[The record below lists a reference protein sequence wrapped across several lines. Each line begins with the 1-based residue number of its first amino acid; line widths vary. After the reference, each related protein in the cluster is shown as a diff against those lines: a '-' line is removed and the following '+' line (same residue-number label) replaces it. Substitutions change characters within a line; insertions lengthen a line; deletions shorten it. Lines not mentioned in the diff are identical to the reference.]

1 MDKYTVC
8 AFYKFINI
16 PNHEYLKEPINNF
29 LNKNKI
35 MGTIL
40 IAHEGINGTISG
52 RENAIIDLLNFLKK
66 ELKLQYIDYKLSFH
80 NENPFYRT
88 KVRLKKEIVTMGEP
102 SIDPKQSTGTYIEP
116 ELWNEL
122 IEDKDTI
129 LIDTR
134 NEYEIDIGTFENSIN
149 PHTKSFRDF
158 PTFADKK
165 LNPKKHKKIAMFCTG
180 GIRCEKSTAYLKQ
193 KGFDQVYHLKGGILN
208 YLKKIPKN
216 KSKWIGECFV
226 FDNRVS
232 VDHDLKKGNFDQC
245 HACRMPI
252 SAEDKDSQYYKKG
265 ISCPHCYKLTSEE
278 RKKRFKE
285 RQKQVELANKRG
297 KLHIGNKNDL

>member
-8 AFYKFINI
+8 AFYKFINLT
-16 PNHEYLKEPINNF
+16 NYKYLKKPINDF
-29 LNKNKI
+29 LIENKI
-35 MGTIL
+35 MGSIL
-40 IAHEGINGTISG
+40 IAHEGINGTVSG
-52 RENAIIDLLNFLKK
+52 SETAITNLLNFFEK

-88 KVRLKKEIVTMGEP
+88 KVRLKKEIVTMGKS
-102 SIDPKQSTGTYIEP
+102 SIDPQQLTGTYVEP

-134 NEYEIDIGTFENSIN
+134 NEYEITIGTFENSIN
-149 PHTKSFRDF
+149 PHTNSFRDF
-158 PTFADKK
+158 PNFADNK

-216 KSKWIGECFV
+216 KSKWTGECFV

-232 VDHDLKKGNFDQC
+232 VDHDLKKGSFDQC
-245 HACRMPI
+245 YACRMPI
-252 SAEDKDSQYYKKG
+252 SVEDKKSKYYKKG
-265 ISCPHCYKLTSEE
+265 ISCPHCYKLTNDQ
-278 RKKRFKE
+278 RKKEIYRASKT
-285 RQKQVELANKRG
+285 N
-297 KLHIGNKNDL
+297 

>member
-8 AFYKFINI
+8 AFYKFLNLTK
-16 PNHEYLKEPINNF
+16 YKDLKKPLDKF
-29 LNKNKI
+29 LIKNRI
-35 MGTIL
+35 TGTIL

-52 RENAIIDLLNFLKK
+52 SEKAIIDLLEFLKK
-66 ELKLQYIDYKLSFH
+66 ELKLKNIDYKLSYS

-88 KVRLKKEIVTMGEP
+88 KVRLKKEIVTMGQT
-102 SIDPKQSTGTYIEP
+102 SIKPQHLTGTYIEP
-116 ELWNEL
+116 ELWNNL
-122 IEDKDTI
+122 IEDNDTI

-134 NEYEIDIGTFENSIN
+134 NEYEIGIGTFKNSIN

-158 PTFADKK
+158 PAFADKN
-165 LNPKKHKKIAMFCTG
+165 LNPKKHKKVAMFCTG

-193 KGFDQVYHLKGGILN
+193 KGFEQVYHLKGGILN
-208 YLKKIPKN
+208 YLKKIPK
-216 KSKWIGECFV
+216 KESKWIGECFV

-232 VDHDLKKGNFDQC
+232 VDHDLKKGTFDQC

-252 SAEDKDSQYYKKG
+252 SAQDKDSQYYKKG
-265 ISCPHCYKLTSEE
+265 ISCPYCYEITSEE

-285 RQKQVELANKRG
+285 RQKQVELAHKRG
-297 KLHIGNKNDL
+297 QTHIGDKTYR